1 MTWSKLRRFLAV
13 PALALIVAYGLA
25 AGLSGSVVLDAP
37 AAAQTNGKVPGNWSG
52 NQSDAELW
60 RAIRKGVKGTSDMR
74 DPMAAT
80 LVQSEGDSWRAFKNG
95 PLAQFGGW
103 SLAAIL
109 VILVVFRLVRGQ
121 VKVEAG
127 LSGQTVERFNPL
139 ERATHWLTA
148 SSFIVLGL
156 TGLNVM
162 YGKYV
167 LLPILG
173 PDAFASLTY
182 YGKLAHNYLG
192 FAFMV
197 GVVMTFVLWVRHNIL
212 DGTDLKW
219 IAHGGGL
226 LTKGDHPPAKK
237 FNFGQKCIFWLV
249 VLGGLTLS
257 VSGLA
262 LLFPFEI
269 TPWNNIFAVLNI
281 AGLGLPT
288 DMTPLQE
295 AQVSVLWHSAVAVG
309 MIAVIIAHIYIGTPL
324 GMEGALDAVASGQV
338 DINWVKE
345 HHSLWAAEV
354 GVPGADTGG
363 GERRPAE

>member
-1 MTWSKLRRFLAV
+1 MTWSTLRHFLAV
-13 PALALIVAYGLA
+13 TGLA
-25 AGLSGSVVLDAP
+25 MAVIYASAVGLTGSMVLDAP
-37 AAAQTNGKVPGNWSG
+37 AAAQSKGAVPGNFSG
-52 NQSDAELW
+52 NISDAELW
-60 RAIRKGVKGTSDMR
+60 RAVRKGIKGRSSVK

-109 VILVVFRLVRGQ
+109 VILVIFRLVRGQ
-121 VKVEAG
+121 IKIESG
-127 LSGQTVERFNPL
+127 LSGQTVERFNAV

-148 SSFIVLGL
+148 SSFVVLAL
-156 TGLNVM
+156 SGLNVM

-173 PDAFASLTY
+173 PGAFASLTY

-197 GVVMTFVLWVRHNIL
+197 GVALMFVMWVRHNII

-219 IAHGGGL
+219 VASGGGFVG
-226 LTKGDHPPAKK
+226 KGNHPPAKR
-237 FNFGQKCIFWLV
+237 FNFGQKCIFWVV
-249 VLGGLTLS
+249 VLGGLTVS
-257 VSGLA
+257 ISGLA

-269 TPWNNIFAVLNI
+269 TPWAKTFAVLNI
-281 AGLGLPT
+281 FGFGLPT
-288 DMTPLQE
+288 ELTPLMETQL
-295 AQVSVLWHSAVAVG
+295 SVLWHSGVSMA

-324 GMEGALDAVASGQV
+324 GMEGAIDAVASGQV
-338 DINWVKE
+338 DVNWVQE
-345 HHSLWAAEV
+345 HHSLWAEEV
-354 GVPGADTGG
+354 GVSGSHSGG
-363 GERRPAE
+363 GEQPAE